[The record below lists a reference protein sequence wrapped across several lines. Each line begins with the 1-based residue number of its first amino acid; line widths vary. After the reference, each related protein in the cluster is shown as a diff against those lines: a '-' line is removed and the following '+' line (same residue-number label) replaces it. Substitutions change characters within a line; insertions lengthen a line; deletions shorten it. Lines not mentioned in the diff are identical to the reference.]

1 MPRSTTSSSSDT
13 INDRTIQPATSK
25 DPEKQSHQ
33 PTNKTEANIHPV
45 PTNTVAA
52 DLERGDGDEK
62 KQSQQQPPAGG
73 PPPGM
78 APADFPDG
86 GAEAWLVVFG
96 GWCALFC
103 TFGLVNCVGVFQKYY
118 VSGPLRDH
126 DSSAVSWILSVE
138 VFFMVF
144 CSALVRIISPLS
156 MKLHLTNCWN
166 SSAVFSIPM
175 AQSISS
181 GVALLPTSLVS

>member
-1 MPRSTTSSSSDT
+1 MARSTKSSSSDT
-13 INDRTIQPATSK
+13 INDRTIQPVTST
-25 DPEKQSHQ
+25 DPEKQSQQ
-33 PTNKTEANIHPV
+33 PTAKTEANIHPEPINAV
-45 PTNTVAA
+45 EA
-52 DLERGDGDEK
+52 DLERGEDDEK
-62 KQSQQQPPAGG
+62 KQQQPPAG

-86 GAEAWLVVFG
+86 GLEAWLVVFG

-126 DSSAVSWILSVE
+126 DSSAVSWIMSVE

-144 CSALVRIISPLS
+144 CSAIVRIICS
-156 MKLHLTNCWN
+156 
-166 SSAVFSIPM
+166 
-175 AQSISS
+175 
-181 GVALLPTSLVS
+181 LLDKIEPH